1 MLHEPIIALK
11 SGIEPLGAG
20 SVRLPVNG
28 RPMRDIAHSMTLPGR
43 AASATLS
50 VAMSGVIFGL
60 LATLG
65 WQNASGPSGP
75 ALTVLS
81 ASEFA
86 ADESAAPEPEELRA
100 EPARTAAVAQITP
113 PEQTQQQDASTISAP
128 APGPSADEPLVNL
141 ASTSPLP
148 SEAAGAEGTT
158 GRGRQRSAASTA
170 AAAAASGSAQ
180 AQRAPAGG
188 SGDAYGRAV
197 FARIKARQSY
207 VDELSRKGTEG
218 SVTLAFVVDPR
229 GRMRDERVAAS
240 SGNQRLDQ
248 IALGQL
254 RSAAP
259 FPAPPQHKARSFT
272 IRLTYRQAS
281 PDRQQR

>member
-1 MLHEPIIALK
+1 MLHESILVLK
-11 SGIEPLGAG
+11 GGNEPLGAG
-20 SVRLPVNG
+20 TVCLPVKE
-28 RPMRDIAHSMTLPGR
+28 RPMRDVAHSMNLSGR
-43 AASATLS
+43 AASAALS

-81 ASEFA
+81 TSEFA

-100 EPARTAAVAQITP
+100 EPARSADAAQVTL
-113 PEQTQQQDASTISAP
+113 PEQTPRQETPTTSAP
-128 APGPSADEPLVNL
+128 APGPASDKPVVNL
-141 ASTSPLP
+141 ASSSPLP
-148 SEAAGAEGTT
+148 SEAAGAEGTA
-158 GRGRQRSAASTA
+158 GRGQQAGA
-170 AAAAASGSAQ
+170 AATPSAASGSAQ
-180 AQRAPAGG
+180 AQSAAAGG

-207 VDELSRKGTEG
+207 VNELSREGTEG
-218 SVTLAFVVDPR
+218 SVTLAFLVDPR

-240 SGNQRLDQ
+240 SGSQRLDQ

-259 FPAPPQHKARSFT
+259 FPAPPQHKARPFT
-272 IRLTYRQAS
+272 IRLTYRQKR
-281 PDRQQR
+281 PD